1 MTQLFLIFTC
11 TLEEKINAIVLA
23 EFAGDTLELSV
34 FKISSGNWSVR
45 EIMID
50 HLAKLMRVNI
60 KVVKWKGY

>member
-45 EIMID
+45 EITID